1 MASFIKWLGDTWNT
15 VNGWLDGKIK
25 NTAVKVTT
33 SNAGKA
39 ISNQANNELE
49 AVGIK
54 PSTVTENA
62 TETAEPK
69 QELPKTGIENNI
81 PIINQE
87 SQEGSFN
94 VQQWID
100 NVEEWRNEQWA
111 REDAIRKET
120 QAREDSAY
128 SRAIADLRRSG
139 ANINLLGNINPAE
152 SGGGITNSTGID
164 TSLIGNAMDGNIEAF
179 IQENQAVIDKALME
193 LEQAFEKGQ
202 NNTDRVIEIIGDLLR
217 LGGMVSS
224 AMLFRK

>member
-1 MASFIKWLGDTWNT
+1 MASVIKWLGDTWNT

-25 NTAVKVTT
+25 NTAVKVAT
-33 SNAGKA
+33 SNAGKD
-39 ISNQANNELE
+39 ISNQANSELE

-54 PSTVTENA
+54 PSTVTDNA
-62 TETAEPK
+62 TETAETK
-69 QELPKTGIENNI
+69 QEIPETGIGAEI

-87 SQEGSFN
+87 QQEGSFN

-120 QAREDSAY
+120 QEREDSSLQRWAEDA
-128 SRAIADLRRSG
+128 RKAG
-139 ANINLLGNINPAE
+139 INPNLAIGAQGAP

-164 TSLIGNAMDGNIEAF
+164 TSLIGNAMDGNIETF